1 MGTHGKQGESWVPKA
16 RTTGMRREVKKA
28 LGKTTGTRKERKERG
43 EKLSSHAGDL
53 ERSTV
58 VERG

>member
-1 MGTHGKQGESWVPKA
+1 MGTHGRQGESWVPTA

-43 EKLSSHAGDL
+43 EKLSSPSQMETWKEA
-53 ERSTV
+53 R
-58 VERG
+58 